1 MMFFLILIFV
11 LLCDYGGTYM
21 NLRINQI
28 NKYFGEAHVLQDVS
42 FNVESGQIFGFL
54 GRNGAGKTTAMR
66 ILMDVFKATSG
77 EIYINEQV
85 FKPSKFKIGY
95 LPEERGMY
103 SKSTVK
109 DQLLY
114 FSMLRGAEKKE
125 ALASLTYWT
134 KKFEID
140 QYLDQK
146 LETLS
151 KGNQQKVQITQA
163 FINEPDILILDE
175 PFSGLDPVN
184 SKVFQD
190 ALVEYIDEDKIIIF
204 SSHQMSYVESFCDQI
219 AIIDHGSIVLNGS
232 LKEIKKLEGH
242 GKLRIKTS
250 DQDKLFELTKRLN
263 IEVEKRNGDF
273 ILTLPSQLKPQDF
286 LRTCFIE
293 TLEITSFSPYE
304 PSLQEIFIEKVG
316 KSV

>member
-1 MMFFLILIFV
+1 M
-11 LLCDYGGTYM
+11 LLCGYGGTFM
-21 NLRINQI
+21 NLKINKI

-42 FNVESGQIFGFL
+42 FNVSSGQIFGFL

-66 ILMDVFKATSG
+66 IVMDVFKATSG
-77 EIYINEQV
+77 EIYINDEI
-85 FKPSKFKIGY
+85 FDPLKYKIGY

-114 FSMLRGAEKKE
+114 FSMLRGAEKKD
-125 ALASLTYWT
+125 ALESLTYWT

-140 QYLDQK
+140 QYLNQK

-190 ALVEYIDEDKIIIF
+190 ALVEYIDEEKIIIF
-204 SSHQMSYVESFCDQI
+204 SSHQMAYVESFCDQI
-219 AIIDHGSIVLNGS
+219 AIIDQGTIVLNGS
-232 LKEIKKLEGH
+232 LKEIKKLAGH
-242 GKLRIKTS
+242 GKLRIKTTEPAH
-250 DQDKLFELTKRLN
+250 LHELAQRLD
-263 IEVEKRNGDF
+263 IQLEERNSDF
-273 ILTLPSQLKPQDF
+273 ILKLPIELNSNDF
-286 LRTCFIE
+286 LKTCFTESLDI
-293 TLEITSFSPYE
+293 SAFAPYE

-316 KSV
+316 KTL

>member
-1 MMFFLILIFV
+1 M
-11 LLCDYGGTYM
+11 LLCEYGGTFM
-21 NLRINQI
+21 NLKIKKI
-28 NKYFGEAHVLQDVS
+28 NKYFGEVHVLQDVS
-42 FNVESGQIFGFL
+42 FDVASGQIFGFL

-66 ILMDVFKATSG
+66 IVMDVFKATTG
-77 EIYINEQV
+77 EIYINDQL
-85 FKPSKFKIGY
+85 FNPSKFKIGY

-114 FSMLRGAEKKE
+114 FSMLRGAEKKD
-125 ALASLTYWT
+125 ALKSLTYWT

-140 QYLDQK
+140 QYLNQK

-163 FINEPDILILDE
+163 FLNEPDILILDE

-204 SSHQMSYVESFCDQI
+204 SSHQMAYVESFCDQI
-219 AIIDHGSIVLNGS
+219 AIIDKGAIVLNGS
-232 LKEIKKLEGH
+232 LKEIKKVEGH
-242 GKLRIKTS
+242 GKLRIKTLEPN
-250 DQDKLFELTKRLN
+250 KLFELTERLD
-263 IEVEKRNGDF
+263 IEVEERNSDY
-273 ILTLPSQLKPQDF
+273 ILKLPIQLNAQEF
-286 LRTCFIE
+286 LRTCFKESLDI
-293 TLEITSFSPYE
+293 SAFAPYE
-304 PSLQEIFIEKVG
+304 PSLQEIFIQKVG
-316 KSV
+316 KAV